1 MHKGDV
7 LFKMDPDPLEASLR
21 AAKAQL
27 AQQQARLDNAE
38 ALFARIEPLVAEE
51 AVSKKDYD
59 DAKGRVLEAKA
70 AVEGASAEVFQAEL
84 QLGYAT
90 IKSPVD
96 GQTSSA
102 TQREGAYIDQTTPPL
117 TYVVKIDPIWV
128 EFSVAETEVLKGRS
142 SEKNRELA
150 FPEDRQFVVSLE
162 LADGTQYPHVGQISF
177 ADASVNE
184 QTGTFLLRAE
194 LPNPELTLRPGQFVH
209 IKLSGAYRPDAIV
222 VPQRAVR
229 QGPKG
234 AYVWLV
240 DADGKAEQRPVVLG
254 PWVDDHWLIKQGL
267 KEADRLIVDGTVGL
281 VPGTPVSI
289 VSISPLA
296 EIGDK
301 Q

>member
-1 MHKGDV
+1 MLSKMIRMSIAGTGLLCGPSRLMMILFASHIFLMGCSKESSSQTPQVAPRKIVAVQLKAMDVPAVFDFIGRTASSQRVEVRSRIAGFLDEITYTEGAYVHKGDV

-59 DAKGRVLEAKA
+59 DAKGSVLEAKA
-70 AVEGASAEVFQAEL
+70 AVEGASAQVFQAEL

-184 QTGTFLLRAE
+184 QTGTFLLRA
-194 LPNPELTLRPGQFVH
+194 R
-209 IKLSGAYRPDAIV
+209 I
-222 VPQRAVR
+222 
-229 QGPKG
+229 
-234 AYVWLV
+234 
-240 DADGKAEQRPVVLG
+240 AEP
-254 PWVDDHWLIKQGL
+254 
-267 KEADRLIVDGTVGL
+267 
-281 VPGTPVSI
+281 
-289 VSISPLA
+289 
-296 EIGDK
+296 
-301 Q
+301 